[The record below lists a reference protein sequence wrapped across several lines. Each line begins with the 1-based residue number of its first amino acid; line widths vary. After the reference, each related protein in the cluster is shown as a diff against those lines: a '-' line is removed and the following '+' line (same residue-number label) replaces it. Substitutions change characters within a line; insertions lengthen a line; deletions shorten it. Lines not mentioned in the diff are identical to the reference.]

1 MKKVLFVIN
10 TLGIGGAERSLLEL
24 LDSLDS
30 ADCAI
35 DLYVLL
41 GRGQLISRVP
51 EHVRLLNGKV
61 DGGSIQDSPGRWAL
75 ARMVAASFFR
85 NGSWAGKLGS
95 VLRAL
100 PSMLRNRRFQP
111 DKLFWR
117 VAADGAVR
125 LEDRYDVAVAWI
137 EGGAS
142 YFVADHVQAEI
153 PLSYLRFHGSR
164 RPYRL

>member
-75 ARMVAASFFR
+75 ARMVAASFFGMEAGR
-85 NGSWAGKLGS
+85 ESWGAFCGRCRPCS
-95 VLRAL
+95 ET
-100 PSMLRNRRFQP
+100 
-111 DKLFWR
+111 
-117 VAADGAVR
+117 AAFSR
-125 LEDRYDVAVAWI
+125 TSCS
-137 EGGAS
+137 GG
-142 YFVADHVQAEI
+142 
-153 PLSYLRFHGSR
+153 
-164 RPYRL
+164 